1 MTRQLG
7 DSFFQDRD
15 AVAYA
20 ESLDTAVRR
29 LTGLKPG
36 DLAADRLHELGA
48 KDQAVAAALLA
59 KGMDNTAT
67 ASTRKPRVQS
77 SRNSAHC

>member
-1 MTRQLG
+1 
-7 DSFFQDRD
+7 
-15 AVAYA
+15 VAYA

-59 KGMDNTAT
+59 NGMGNTVTASGPRPRLRSGRNTA
-67 ASTRKPRVQS
+67 
-77 SRNSAHC
+77 HC